1 MTESTDLSRGT
12 DRVAQIRN
20 RIATI
25 RHALTSESATNASSN
40 YAECAEAI
48 KRIEGKLSEFEN
60 RLEDIPPID
69 VVVLGP
75 SRHGKSTLLNSL
87 VQTDLLPTSDVKPC
101 TASIL
106 TLNHAEEWTVHLK
119 FVNRE
124 QLLSDWRDAV
134 RDAQEVLSLQS
145 AGEDEVT
152 TDEPRF
158 IKSVLQRFIQ
168 LFRIDPDLPPDQLL
182 AAVKD
187 AAIPAEHAKWL
198 GKTTKVRAENIEDMR
213 AAVARYLSTKDVFWT
228 IVERCDIHG
237 PFPAWHPSLA
247 LVDLPGTNDTDPQ
260 RTLITNSLRE
270 SATAVAIV
278 TSDSN
283 IGPDIESW
291 LRNSSVLAN
300 FLEATEKRRQ
310 RLFII
315 RTKLDSYHPN
325 IDSSMLKDLSE
336 EEENLVHRKAVDAYK
351 SEQSSTFLA
360 MLRDI
365 AGPKLPSG
373 TDEESRRRRADLLTK
388 IDEIRVFFVSALAHE
403 VFSQRYST
411 SRKAQRQLSEYFDDD
426 IEATGV
432 PDLRRFL
439 IGVAS
444 TYLSENFYDDL
455 ESAVESEVR
464 LLASSFQKIHA
475 ATRAELVGGR
485 QTLQNIV
492 ATVRD
497 DLIPW
502 LRSEVSRRSEQFK
515 SQTLSGAN
523 GISHRLKQVE
533 AMSERRFEDKI
544 TIWTT
549 LHWASLRSVARKA
562 GVHVTSRGRNIDINE
577 DICSVL
583 VDDVLLAWTH
593 FRDHLIAEQITN
605 ITDGLAAEVQRR
617 LQDLQQGHGIPEV
630 AEAVMQISS
639 QLMGITNQQR
649 LELLTQVNEKISQVE
664 SIRRPA
670 YRIAQEEM
678 SEIYNVIS
686 YESGSGC
693 SYRMQQKLRQGAPAA
708 IQRIRTRVNSLISEV
723 VNDLASTCTTA
734 ITTFGTTA
742 SERISTA
749 ISHVSSSLTERDT
762 SVLQERVRVID
773 EALKRLPGPGA
784 E

>member
-1 MTESTDLSRGT
+1 MTESTDLSREI

-25 RHALTSESATNASSN
+25 RRALTCESATEASSN

-48 KRIEGKLSEFEN
+48 QRIEGKLSEFEN
-60 RLEDIPPID
+60 RLDDIPPID

-87 VQTDLLPTSDVKPC
+87 VQTELLPTSDVKPC

-106 TLNHAEEWTVHLK
+106 TLNYAEEWTVHLK

-124 QLLSDWRDAV
+124 HLLSDWREAV
-134 RDAQEVLSLQS
+134 RDAQEALSLQS
-145 AGEDEVT
+145 GGEDEVT

-182 AAVKD
+182 TAVKD
-187 AAIPAEHAKWL
+187 AGIPAEHAKWL
-198 GKTTKVRAENIEDMR
+198 GRTTKVRAENIEGMR

-228 IVERCDIHG
+228 IVERCDIYG
-237 PFPAWHPSLA
+237 PFPAWHPSLK

-283 IGPDIESW
+283 IGPDVESW

-300 FLEATEKRRQ
+300 FLEATDKRRQ

-336 EEENLVHRKAVDAYK
+336 EEENLVHRRAVDAYK
-351 SEQSSTFLA
+351 TEQTSTFLA

-373 TDEESRRRRADLLTK
+373 MDEESRRRRADLLTK
-388 IDEIRVFFVSALAHE
+388 IDEIQVFFVSALAHE

-439 IGVAS
+439 IDVAS

-455 ESAVESEVR
+455 ESAIESEVR
-464 LLASSFQKIHA
+464 LLASSFQKIRA

-485 QTLQNIV
+485 QTLQAIV
-492 ATVRD
+492 TTVRD

-502 LRSEVSRRSEQFK
+502 LKSEVSRRSEQFQL
-515 SQTLSGAN
+515 QTLSGAN

-549 LHWASLRSVARKA
+549 LHWASLRSVARKS
-562 GVHVTSRGRNIDINE
+562 GVHVTSRGRSIDINE

-605 ITDGLAAEVQRR
+605 ITDGLASEVQRR

-678 SEIYNVIS
+678 SEIFNGIS
-686 YESGSGC
+686 YESGAGC

-708 IQRIRTRVNSLISEV
+708 IQRIRTRVTSLIADV
-723 VNDLASTCTTA
+723 VNDLSRTCTSA

-742 SERISTA
+742 SDRISTA

-784 E
+784 K